1 MIGLHMGSVMC
12 RNLCQPLAPST
23 VAASYSVRGTSCS
36 AARKM
41 TTAVPCR
48 PHRNNDQARLGPL
61 HAGEKGNDRL
71 PQTSQNIVDHP
82 VLVVVDEQPDHRRAN
97 RRDDGRDVENRPEGR
112 PRDDLGIEQAGQQ
125 EGHRHAEGHAD
136 AHVENGVVNDGPE
149 ARVVGED
156 LREVAEADPDGRL
169 DQIVPREAVVG
180 RRQQGIQCP
189 EQKPEQPRRDKHQ
202 ARQQPAG
209 FSLRHAPLA
218 CCGNCHFAL
227 PPTTLRLAHSMSARH
242 LPGIRH
248 SSIHRTRSA
257 GMLIS
262 LIDKRS

>member
-1 MIGLHMGSVMC
+1 MIGC
-12 RNLCQPLAPST
+12 PIA
-23 VAASYSVRGTSCS
+23 
-36 AARKM
+36 
-41 TTAVPCR
+41 
-48 PHRNNDQARLGPL
+48 
-61 HAGEKGNDRL
+61 
-71 PQTSQNIVDHP
+71 SQNIVDHP

-112 PRDDLGIEQAGQQ
+112 PRDDFGVEQGRQQ

-136 AHVENGVVNDGPE
+136 AHIENGVVNDGPE
-149 ARVVGED
+149 TRVVGED

-169 DQIVPREAVVG
+169 DQVVPREAVVG

-209 FSLRHAPLA
+209 FSFRHAPLA
-218 CCGNCHFAL
+218 CGGNCHFAL

-248 SSIHRTRSA
+248 SCIHRTRSA
-257 GMLIS
+257 GSADLADRQTGLSSASPDSSI
-262 LIDKRS
+262 RSRRASAFPRRPAQRSACRGRPSRALPSTDSTGSRAAGSGEAGTNRWCR